1 MAVHKAVC
9 ACGSSADGRL
19 ARAGALT
26 VPSAGCSS
34 EGPRTVW
41 RVRALT
47 PAVAVSNWITLK
59 RHSHGHARKKAG
71 LAFKRLIRM
80 GKSN

>member
-1 MAVHKAVC
+1 MAVPKAVC
-9 ACGSSADGRL
+9 ACGSSAEGRL
-19 ARAGALT
+19 ARAGART

-34 EGPRTVW
+34 EGSCTVW
-41 RVRALT
+41 RVCALT

-59 RHSHGHARKKAG
+59 RHSNGHARKKAR